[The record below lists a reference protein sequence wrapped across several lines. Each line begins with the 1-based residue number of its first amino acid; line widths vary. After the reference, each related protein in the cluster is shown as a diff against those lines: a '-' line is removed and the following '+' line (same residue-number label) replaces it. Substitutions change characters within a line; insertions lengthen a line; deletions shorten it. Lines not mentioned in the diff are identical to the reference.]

1 MSDFS
6 ILGQPRLACQTPP
19 VSGVIHN
26 LIFIHK
32 SRHTYSMELPV
43 VQIPSW
49 GSGDAKGLSGT
60 LRVPNTTTQVV
71 VRVLTKTPTQRRLSG
86 RTGRPAWPH
95 ASSLPRTEPWTTRQP
110 LIYWASHSGIRHL
123 HPQQDRAPFRQDR
136 SKQAGL
142 DALRGTDIPPLYISG
157 ARVVP
162 SLDLISLDL
171 ISLDL
176 ARFVRTRLGRRGR
189 CQI

>member
-6 ILGQPRLACQTPP
+6 ILGQPRPACQTPP

-71 VRVLTKTPTQRRLSG
+71 VRVLTKTPTQRRLPG

-95 ASSLPRTEPWTTRQP
+95 ASSLPPTEPWTTRQP
-110 LIYWASHSGIRHL
+110 LIYWAIHSGIRHL

-162 SLDLISLDL
+162 SLEL